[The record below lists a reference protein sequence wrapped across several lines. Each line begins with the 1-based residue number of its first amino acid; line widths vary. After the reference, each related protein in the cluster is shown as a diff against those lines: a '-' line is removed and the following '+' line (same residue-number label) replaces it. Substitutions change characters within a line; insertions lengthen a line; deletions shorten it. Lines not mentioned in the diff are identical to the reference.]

1 MKKFY
6 TTKKV
11 IMLLIMAMTATSVL
25 QAQTMKVKKIVSE
38 GQESSHGFG
47 IGKKGKQFCIVDME
61 LSRGLYSQGE
71 GRIVVERSHGRC
83 LCNIAIE
90 GRYSPQI

>member
-11 IMLLIMAMTATSVL
+11 IMLLIMAMTATS
-25 QAQTMKVKKIVSE
+25 A
-38 GQESSHGFG
+38 SHGFG

>member
-38 GQESSHGFG
+38 AKDEKKEYGFG
-47 IGKKGKQFCIVDME
+47 VGKKGKQFCIVDME
-61 LSRGLYSQGE
+61 LS
-71 GRIVVERSHGRC
+71 
-83 LCNIAIE
+83 
-90 GRYSPQI
+90 

>member
-38 GQESSHGFG
+38 AKDE
-47 IGKKGKQFCIVDME
+47 KKEVYEDVKRKKFMKM
-61 LSRGLYSQGE
+61 
-71 GRIVVERSHGRC
+71 
-83 LCNIAIE
+83 
-90 GRYSPQI
+90 

>member
-11 IMLLIMAMTATSVL
+11 IMLLIMAMTATSGL

-38 GQESSHGFG
+38 AKEEKKEVYEDVNLQRDRNPVTDLELERKENNSVLLTWNYPEGF
-47 IGKKGKQFCIVDME
+47 IPK
-61 LSRGLYSQGE
+61 
-71 GRIVVERSHGRC
+71 
-83 LCNIAIE
+83 
-90 GRYSPQI
+90 

>member
-11 IMLLIMAMTATSVL
+11 IMLLVMAMIGTLGL

-38 GQESSHGFG
+38 EKDE
-47 IGKKGKQFCIVDME
+47 KKEVYEDVNLQRD
-61 LSRGLYSQGE
+61 RNLY
-71 GRIVVERSHGRC
+71 C
-83 LCNIAIE
+83 
-90 GRYSPQI
+90 

>member
-38 GQESSHGFG
+38 AKDEKKEGFG
-47 IGKKGKQFCIVDME
+47 VGKKGKQFCIVDME
-61 LSRGLYSQGE
+61 LS
-71 GRIVVERSHGRC
+71 
-83 LCNIAIE
+83 
-90 GRYSPQI
+90 

>member
-38 GQESSHGFG
+38 AKDEKKEERQESRYGFG
-47 IGKKGKQFCIVDME
+47 VGKKGKQFCIVDME
-61 LSRGLYSQGE
+61 LS
-71 GRIVVERSHGRC
+71 
-83 LCNIAIE
+83 
-90 GRYSPQI
+90 